1 MIEKLISLLDYSSP
15 QEEAFNS
22 LAIENCVAE
31 TLYLLQRCAPASNLW
46 FPPPET
52 NSIHGKPTKLGFGA
66 SHQCPR
72 RTSFGNAIH
81 LRGRPLDTKDS
92 WKRTAGEN

>member
-46 FPPPET
+46 FPPRNELY
-52 NSIHGKPTKLGFGA
+52 NDKPTKLGFGA
-66 SHQCPR
+66 SHQRPR
-72 RTSFGNAIH
+72 RTSFGNTIH